1 MHTLKIYKA
10 RFFRFFRLFLSEIR
24 KTVLVRIRC
33 SFRLSPLVTL
43 RRSIGLSLVALEFS
57 VAAAPPS
64 RGVLSLMGR
73 NPGDGWRSTDEKS
86 ANKQKAESILFHF
99 RERVSE
105 VRARNR
111 RPPERLRARV
121 EESQSA
127 SQTE

>member
-33 SFRLSPLVTL
+33 SFWPSPLVTL

-105 VRARNR
+105 VRAHAAQ
-111 RPPERLRARV
+111 PPPA
-121 EESQSA
+121 
-127 SQTE
+127 

>member
-33 SFRLSPLVTL
+33 SFWLSPLVTL
-43 RRSIGLSLVALEFS
+43 RRRSIGLSLVALEFS

-105 VRARNR
+105 VRAHAAQ
-111 RPPERLRARV
+111 PPPA
-121 EESQSA
+121 
-127 SQTE
+127 